1 MSYMDIVHTHEIS
14 ISFSD
19 CEVSSLAL
27 LLEERFSQIK
37 IEKFFA
43 SSSRSR
49 GYDIT
54 TLLDVIQLLELGD
67 LQCEEY
73 TEQNLMLV

>member
-1 MSYMDIVHTHEIS
+1 MSYLEIVHTHEIS

-43 SSSRSR
+43 SSS
-49 GYDIT
+49 GGVDIT
-54 TLLDVIQLLELGD
+54 TLVDVMQLLAIGD
-67 LQCEEY
+67 PFCEDY
-73 TEQNLMLV
+73 AYYNL

>member
-19 CEVSSLAL
+19 CEVSSLAI

-43 SSSRSR
+43 SSSGS

-67 LQCEEY
+67 IQCEEY

>member
-1 MSYMDIVHTHEIS
+1 MEVVHTHEIS

-37 IEKFFA
+37 IQKFFA
-43 SSSRSR
+43 SSS
-49 GYDIT
+49 GGVDIT
-54 TLLDVIQLLELGD
+54 TLIDVMLLLEIGD
-67 LQCEEY
+67 PYCD
-73 TEQNLMLV
+73 